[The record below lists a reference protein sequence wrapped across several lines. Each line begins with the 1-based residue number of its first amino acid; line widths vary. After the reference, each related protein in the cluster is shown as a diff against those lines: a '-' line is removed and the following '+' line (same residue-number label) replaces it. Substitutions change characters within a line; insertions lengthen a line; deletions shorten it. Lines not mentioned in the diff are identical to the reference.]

1 LGVLYT
7 GYLDK
12 KNPVSGGYNQRFA
25 VLTHESLHWFKRSE
39 GYDLFGVERGHIQ
52 LADILATNIV
62 KGDTLIF
69 DVCTTDNKVKTF
81 KASSESA
88 CEEWVT
94 AVRSAIKLS
103 TQSIVK
109 RGLNRRSSLTGIKN
123 FDFEDDEGTDVDV
136 SLISHVSAAKQTE
149 AVIARQPDWERLVIV
164 SNVREG
170 DELLISL
177 SNGGIV
183 RLTYTQIMEK
193 SENQAEF
200 DAPVTNVSLLSSL
213 RVVLGQE
220 TVDLSGRASNGKAS
234 RFHALV
240 DVAVALTT
248 KRSTAINLVLSLMVM
263 VVALSSAKAIGVDT
277 TLLFMFAFLLGAY
290 NFNTILQGVYSQN
303 SQGTQSVSIRMILK
317 GHTFTSPDAPA
328 KEPEHELPQRFI
340 DGCDGDMKEARRR
353 WDITRH
359 WRESEGVNTVL
370 NQPQPHFN
378 TIKALYPHGNCSR
391 GKQGHVCFWER
402 PGDFQGDQ
410 MAGRGIRTDELVRHW
425 IFCTEYQ
432 WQILCEGNEMAK
444 SIAVLDVNGIGM
456 ADMAGSNM
464 DYIKKTVGIANQHYP
479 ERSYVIFV
487 INAPWVASL
496 MWKLVKPL
504 VHENTQ
510 RKVRILSPKETF
522 QGLLEHI
529 DIDQI
534 PIYYG
539 GKLDYGGKDSC
550 RFKNPDQLAM
560 DDFVRRVNAG
570 ETNIGPNT
578 VPFNGAAGAETLDA
592 VQDTHTPISSS
603 KYTNTTNAPP
613 GKPGDNQP
621 GDLANPNPT
630 TTHRRGSQL
639 PTHREDSPPAS
650 PGVDCVS
657 PLTIPT
663 VMGNSPSPVAFRRH

>member
-12 KNPVSGGYNQRFA
+12 KNPVSGGYNPRFA

-39 GYDLFGVERGHIQ
+39 GLDLFGVERGHIQ
-52 LADILATNIV
+52 LVDILATNIAR
-62 KGDTLIF
+62 DDPLTF
-69 DVCTTDNKVKTF
+69 DVQTTDAMKTF
-81 KASSESA
+81 KAASESA

-94 AVRSAIKLS
+94 ALRSAIKLS
-103 TQSIVK
+103 AHSTAK
-109 RGLNRRSSLTGIKN
+109 RGLNRRTSLTGIKN
-123 FDFEDDEGTDVDV
+123 FEMEDDEGTADLAV
-136 SLISHVSAAKQTE
+136 SLISLVSAAKQTE
-149 AVIARQPDWERLVIV
+149 AVIARLPDWERLVIV
-164 SNVREG
+164 SNVCQG

-183 RLTYTQIMEK
+183 RLNYNQIIER
-193 SENQAEF
+193 SENGAEF
-200 DAPVTNVSLLSSL
+200 DAAVTNVSLLSSL

-220 TVDLSGRASNGKAS
+220 QVDLSGRANSGGSPSK
-234 RFHALV
+234 FKALV
-240 DVAVALTT
+240 DVAIALTT
-248 KRSTAINLVLSLMVM
+248 ERGTAINLVLSLMVM

-290 NFNTILQGVYSQN
+290 NFNNILQGVYSQN
-303 SQGTQSVSIRMILK
+303 TGTQSISVRMILK

-328 KEPEHELPQRFI
+328 KEPEDKLPQRFL
-340 DGCDGDMKEARRR
+340 DGCDQDMKEARRR

-359 WRESEGVNTVL
+359 WREVEGVNNIL
-370 NQPQPHFN
+370 NEPQPHFN
-378 TIKALYPHGNCSR
+378 TIKALYPHFNCSR
-391 GKQGHVCFWER
+391 GKQGHICFWER

-432 WQILCEGNEMAK
+432 WQVLAEGNEMAK

-456 ADMAGSNM
+456 SDMAGSNM
-464 DYIKKTVGIANQHYP
+464 DYIKKTVGIANTHYP

-487 INAPWVASL
+487 INAPWMASL

-529 DIDQI
+529 PVDQI
-534 PIYYG
+534 PVYYG
-539 GKLDYGGKDSC
+539 GTLDYGGIDSC

-560 DDFVRRVNAG
+560 DEYVRRMNEG
-570 ETNIGPNT
+570 GTSSST
-578 VPFNGAAGAETLDA
+578 VPFAGVLSEAQPKA
-592 VQDTHTPISSS
+592 VTPRPENQDPAF
-603 KYTNTTNAPP
+603 TTINAPP
-613 GKPGDNQP
+613 GNPGDNQP
-621 GDLANPNPT
+621 VQE
-630 TTHRRGSQL
+630 THRRSSL
-639 PTHREDSPPAS
+639 LTRDDYSPAPYS
-650 PGVDCVS
+650 PGVDNVS

-663 VMGNSPSPVAFRRH
+663 VMGGSPATQPPRRH